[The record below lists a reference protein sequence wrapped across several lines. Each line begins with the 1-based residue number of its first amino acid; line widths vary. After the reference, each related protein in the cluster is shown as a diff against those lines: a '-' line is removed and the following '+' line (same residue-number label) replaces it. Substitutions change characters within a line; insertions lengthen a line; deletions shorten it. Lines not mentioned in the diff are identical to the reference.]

1 MKFFSGPRTT
11 WKGKSHGAHAPRIH
25 LVVVAL
31 IFMLLNGG
39 TAAGQ
44 SSDLVVLINGN
55 ILTLD
60 AKNTVASSVRIRNG
74 FFVSVD
80 DATTEIPAG
89 AEVIDLDG
97 RTVIPGLIDSHMH
110 FIRATLRPGH
120 DMREIEAARSIED
133 LLAAITAKSASVP
146 KGELITAIG
155 GWDPIQFLGEN
166 RFPTLAELDAAA
178 PSHPVYVHL
187 RATGPAAT
195 NTPGKRLLENAGI
208 EVSDSGLVA
217 AGNGPSQA
225 VAAFEAL
232 KELQT
237 AADRERGMRDLMRYA
252 NSLGLTTIIDAAG
265 TERPGAQLFDPDHDY
280 ETLLALWRKRAMT
293 VRIRPMFM
301 SWDKEVGDGSGDSDF
316 EQRIRNS
323 FMGFGDDMLKVAG
336 LGEHTTGDS
345 EGQVFRDVT
354 RLAAENGWLLSQHS
368 GTIAENE
375 AHVAAFEAA
384 DDVESIAPLHWS
396 LAHVHDIE
404 AAVIERLKSLGAG
417 VTVQVHRYLNRG
429 NVTSGQGGPP
439 YRLLVDSGISV
450 GAGTDSTN
458 AQPMNPWIAIY
469 YMVSGRNVVGHVVN
483 EGQTISRL
491 DALRLYTLG
500 SAWFAHDEHQLGSIE
515 VGKRADLV
523 VLSDAY
529 LAIPEEQISDLT
541 SVLTMV
547 NGQIVYSKQGKGQF
561 Q

>member
-1 MKFFSGPRTT
+1 MRKKYDRSGTIILVRGLLVALTIMSAFSG
-11 WKGKSHGAHAPRIH
+11 
-25 LVVVAL
+25 
-31 IFMLLNGG
+31 
-39 TAAGQ
+39 TATAQ
-44 SSDLVVLINGN
+44 SSDLTVLINGN

-60 AKNTVASSVRIRNG
+60 ADNTVASSVRIQNG

-80 DATTEIPAG
+80 DTATDIPAG
-89 AEVIDLDG
+89 AQVIDLEG
-97 RTVIPGLIDSHMH
+97 QMVIPGLIDSHMH

-120 DMREIEAARSIED
+120 DMREIEAARSIDE
-133 LLAAITAKSASVP
+133 LLAAIATKSTSVP
-146 KGELITAIG
+146 NGELITAIG

-166 RFPTLAELDAAA
+166 RFPTLAELDEAA
-178 PSHPVYVHL
+178 PEHPVYVHL

-195 NTPGKRLLENAGI
+195 NTPGKKLLEDAGI
-208 EVSDSGLVA
+208 EVSDTGLVA

-225 VAAFEAL
+225 VGAFEAL

-237 AADRERGMRDLMRYA
+237 AADRERGLRDLMQHA

-280 ETLLALWRKRAMT
+280 ETLLALWREQAMT
-293 VRIRPMFM
+293 VRVRPMFM
-301 SWDKEVGDGSGDSDF
+301 SWDKEIGDGSGDSDF

-345 EGQVFRDVT
+345 QGQVFRDVT
-354 RLAAENGWLLSQHS
+354 RLAAENGWLISQHS

-384 DDVESIAPLHWS
+384 DEVESIAPLHWS
-396 LAHVHDIE
+396 LAHVNEIE
-404 AAVIERLKSLGAG
+404 IEVIQRLKSLGAG
-417 VTVQVHRYLNRG
+417 ATVQDHRYLNRG
-429 NVTSGQGGPP
+429 NVTNGQGGPP

-469 YMVSGRNVVGHVVN
+469 YMVSGRNVAGHAVN
-483 EGQTISRL
+483 EGQTISRM
-491 DALRLYTLG
+491 DALRLYTIG
-500 SAWFAHDEHQLGSIE
+500 SAWFSHDENQLGSIE

-523 VLSDAY
+523 VLSDDY
-529 LAIPEEQISDLT
+529 LAISEEQITSLT

-547 NGQIVYSKQGKGQF
+547 DGQIVYSR
-561 Q
+561 